1 MRLRTTTALVALLT
15 LGACFDRISAPNTD
29 VGLSVWASVAPA
41 RVSVRDS
48 TIPIHFRV
56 YIGNPSSEE
65 IRVVSGGPPYVFTLD
80 PARTKGLIGSL
91 RIARDTNQLNA
102 GPGVDW
108 WGQPEYVFAPRSVQA
123 SERVLTLA
131 EWKKGG
137 WSVVPGVYRV
147 RGWFNGR
154 EGREATLIITP

>member
-1 MRLRTTTALVALLT
+1 MRGRITLALVALLA

-29 VGLSVWASVAPA
+29 VGLSVWAGVAPA
-41 RVSVRDS
+41 TLSVRDS
-48 TIPIHFRV
+48 MIPIHIRV
-56 YIGNPSSEE
+56 YIANPSSEE
-65 IRVVSGGPPYVFTLD
+65 IRVVSGGPPYRFTSD
-80 PARTKGLIGSL
+80 PAQSKGLIGSF

-102 GPGVDW
+102 GPNTDW

-137 WSVVPGVYRV
+137 WPVVPGVYRV

-154 EGREATLIITP
+154 EGKEARLILTP

>member
-1 MRLRTTTALVALLT
+1 MRTRTISALAAVLALA
-15 LGACFDRISAPNTD
+15 ACFDRISAPNTD
-29 VGLSVWASVAPA
+29 VGLSVWASAAPA
-41 RVSVRDS
+41 KLSMRDS

-56 YIGNPSSEE
+56 YIGNPSSQE

-102 GPGVDW
+102 GPAVDW

-131 EWKKGG
+131 EWKESGR
-137 WSVVPGVYRV
+137 SVAPGVYRV

-154 EGREATLIITP
+154 EGKEARLTITP